1 MAEENTTPEGLI
13 PPKQSPVTP
22 GSPAAGEAPR
32 KPVFMKKPLLRK
44 PGETISAPAVPV
56 PPPAAATPPPP
67 AGITQ
72 GIPISREMA
81 AKKMTARI
89 NLATA
94 TQAIP
99 AVMAQTEVPP
109 APDSEPKTIKLRAP
123 SAPAPVQPNAPSAE
137 EAPAVQAQAAKSK
150 TSRISLE
157 TALSDQPDLP
167 APAAPKTIRLKRP
180 TEMGGAPKPQL
191 KPPTTHVT
199 IPPSPAQPAPSVA
212 VATPPPE
219 PQADADNAVTRK
231 KTIKVKRPGAAG
243 AGPKITL
250 NKEEGTADAGDNL
263 QALSAMDSLAPAAK
277 PDKVNPIFI
286 IAAVIGILVVINLI
300 WVFAAQL
307 YGPNA
312 AAADF
317 ATLQG
322 PTLPNP
328 IGAMV
333 VE

>member
-1 MAEENTTPEGLI
+1 MAEDTNATGGMI
-13 PPKQSPVTP
+13 PPKQSPLA
-22 GSPAAGEAPR
+22 SAEGEAPR
-32 KPVFMKKPLLRK
+32 KPVFTKKPMLRR

-56 PPPAAATPPPP
+56 PPPAAVPP
-67 AGITQ
+67 ASSNGVTQ
-72 GIPISREMA
+72 GIPISREAA

-94 TQAIP
+94 TQSIP
-99 AVMAQTEVPP
+99 ATMAAPEVPS
-109 APDSEPKTIKLRAP
+109 ADDSGEQKTIKLRAP
-123 SAPAPVQPNAPSAE
+123 AAADPVQPNAPSAE

-167 APAAPKTIRLKRP
+167 PPAAPKTIRLKRP

-199 IPPSPAQPAPSVA
+199 VPANPAPSAPAVS
-212 VATPPPE
+212 VATPPAAE
-219 PQADADNAVTRK
+219 AEADSSTTRK
-231 KTIKVKRPGAAG
+231 KTIKVKRPGPAG
-243 AGPKITL
+243 AGPKISI
-250 NKEEGTADAGDNL
+250 NKDETGASGEDNL
-263 QALSAMDSLAPAAK
+263 QALSAIDSLSSAQK
-277 PDKVNPIFI
+277 PDKVNPIFLV
-286 IAAVIGILVVINLI
+286 AAVIGILAVINLI
-300 WVFAAQL
+300 WIFAAQL

-312 AAADF
+312 AVADF
-317 ATLQG
+317 AALQG
-322 PTLPNP
+322 PSLPNP